1 MKITEDGVVESLVR
15 SGDKFLGIENALY
28 DHVFFFF
35 FKLIS
40 LLLKAHMINLR
51 SSEHSSYD
59 WHTVCVVLTALV
71 PNYST
76 SVVSQANGSRNRHT
90 MCLPCSPG

>member
-15 SGDKFLGIENALY
+15 SGDKFLEIENALY
-28 DHVFFFF
+28 DHVVFF

-71 PNYST
+71 PNDST